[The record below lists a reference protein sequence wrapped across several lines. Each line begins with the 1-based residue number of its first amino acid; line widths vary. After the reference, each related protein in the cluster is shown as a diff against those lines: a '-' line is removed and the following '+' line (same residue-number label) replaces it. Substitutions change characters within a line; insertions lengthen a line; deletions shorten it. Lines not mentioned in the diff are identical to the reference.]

1 MSKKIKQLKDFI
13 DGDFQNKLEEI
24 DNNFMDYNILE
35 ITGMGHQET
44 KHSNILGW
52 LFDNSEHELKYKI
65 LDEFLKKVLLKNK
78 NNEKIEEL
86 KKYIEINKYDLE
98 IYRERNNIDLRI
110 VDRKNKVVI
119 TIENKVFA
127 SERTEGLDGGQLQ
140 KYEKIIDKKYN
151 NYQKYFIFLTI
162 SLEKP
167 SEGKENW
174 MIANHQMVTDTI
186 EEIIKNKENLSVK
199 TKIIFESYV
208 DLLKKKKIV
217 KDAKLDRICNQLWKD
232 YKNELNLIHEL
243 KKEFENISIDKKLL
257 NSLTILMAYKPL
269 MNIKDLDIKNELLKV
284 LIRKINDR
292 LTDNIG
298 IVKPNDIQF
307 YIKNNITKTTF
318 VWIEDNKN
326 NISMNFNQLK
336 SSKLNKEEK
345 ENILNKYN
353 HIGKFTN
360 REFIVKI
367 NNESEINNNLLNLI
381 EDEMTN
387 SINKRKSKK
396 FCVNSI
402 E

>member
-186 EEIIKNKENLSVK
+186 EEMLKNKEKLSVK
-199 TKIIFESYV
+199 TEIIFESYV
-208 DLLKKKKIV
+208 DLLKKKNIV
-217 KDAKLDRICNQLWKD
+217 KDTKLDEICNKMWVD
-232 YKNELNLIHEL
+232 YKTELNLIHGEL
-243 KKEFENISIDKKLL
+243 ENDGLKNIVIDPKLL
-257 NSLTILMAYKPL
+257 NSLKILVKYKPL
-269 MNIKDLDIKNELLKV
+269 LSIKDLDIENELLKI
-284 LIRKINDR
+284 LISKIDDR
-292 LTDNIG
+292 LKDKIG
-298 IVKPNDIQF
+298 IVQPNVRQF
-307 YIKNNITKTTF
+307 YIKNNITKITF
-318 VWIEDNKN
+318 VWIEKNKN

-336 SSKLNKEEK
+336 TPKLNDEEK
-345 ENILNKYN
+345 AFILNKYN
-353 HIGKFTN
+353 NIGKFTN

-367 NNESEINNNLLNLI
+367 KDENELNEDLLKLI
-381 EDEMTN
+381 EDEMNN
-387 SINKRKSKK
+387 STRVGIDD
-396 FCVNSI
+396 